1 MNREKDILSIWKER
15 ITQETKYGDKK
26 KACNV
31 AGTTP
36 TTYLTA
42 LKKESLEDLT
52 DGELRTLTV
61 LITILDERKEKLTQ
75 IHQQYEK
82 A

>member
-1 MNREKDILSIWKER
+1 MNQEKDVLSIWKER
-15 ITQETKYGDKK
+15 ITKETKHGDKK
-26 KACNV
+26 KACDA

-42 LKKESLEDLT
+42 LKKEKLDDLT
-52 DGELRTLTV
+52 DGELKTLSE

-75 IHQQYEK
+75 IHQQYAK